1 MVGVEKK
8 QKTSF
13 SLKHKTRFVPA
24 GPTLSADGSFR
35 LPPSVGP
42 EDCEVS
48 VWLTLGGC
56 ELVGLKIEPKCSFPV
71 VKCD

>member
-1 MVGVEKK
+1 MGVEKPPP
-8 QKTSF
+8 QKPSF

-42 EDCEVS
+42 EDCEVR
-48 VWLTLGGC
+48 VWLTLGGVRAC
-56 ELVGLKIEPKCSFPV
+56 RLKNWTKVQLPCGEV
-71 VKCD
+71 